1 MEELLIL
8 ASQQNRYL
16 KLVYNICVSSN
27 AVIIIRMTFIVS
39 VLHIISGLKYS
50 MIEKLVGHNIL

>member
-1 MEELLIL
+1 MEELLIV
-8 ASQQNRYL
+8 ASQQYRYL